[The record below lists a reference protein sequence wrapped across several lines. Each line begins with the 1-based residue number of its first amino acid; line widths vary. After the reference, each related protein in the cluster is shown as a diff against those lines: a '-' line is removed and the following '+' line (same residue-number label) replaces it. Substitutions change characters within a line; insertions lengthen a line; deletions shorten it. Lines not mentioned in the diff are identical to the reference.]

1 MQMELPLVRPSNIDK
16 KWNIDEVIHLNE
28 RRERS
33 YKTDAMIL
41 GQRKFGEADKLI
53 TILTR
58 DHGKKIVIAK
68 RILRNTSPLIY
79 HLDSMNFSNLLIARG
94 KNLDIVVQANVIN
107 SFESIRTSYGKL
119 SQAMY
124 LLELVDKFTVEN
136 SDNRNV
142 FDNLVTTLNRIN
154 QNEDL
159 LINVRL
165 FELGLLKSTGFLPE
179 FNNCLECL
187 KKIDSSNVRMNYSK
201 GGIFCVNCSN
211 NDVQNVIIL
220 PTSIKVIRAML
231 FEKYE
236 IIKNIKMNKEIHQ
249 DIESILNKFILM
261 NLNSPLKSQ
270 KMLNAFD

>member
-1 MQMELPLVRPSNIDK
+1 MNIGK
-16 KWNIDEVIHLNE
+16 KWNIDEVIYLNK

-41 GQRKFGEADKLI
+41 TQRKFGEADKLI

-58 DHGKKIVIAK
+58 KYGKKTIIAK
-68 RILRNTSPLIY
+68 GILRNTSPLVY
-79 HLDSMNFSNLLIARG
+79 HLDSLNFSNLLISRG

-136 SDNRNV
+136 SDNHNV
-142 FDNLVTTLNRIN
+142 FDSVVATLNRIN
-154 QNEDL
+154 DNEDL

>member
-1 MQMELPLVRPSNIDK
+1 MNIGK
-16 KWNIDEVIHLNE
+16 KWNIDEVIYLNE

-41 GQRKFGEADKLI
+41 AQRKFGEADKLI

-58 DHGKKIVIAK
+58 KYGKKTIIAK
-68 RILRNTSPLIY
+68 GILRNTSPLVY
-79 HLDSMNFSNLLIARG
+79 HLDSLNFSNLLISRG

-136 SDNRNV
+136 SDNHNV
-142 FDNLVTTLNRIN
+142 FDSVVATLNRIN
-154 QNEDL
+154 DNEDL

-165 FELGLLKSTGFLPE
+165 FELSLLKSTGFLPE
-179 FNNCLECL
+179 FINCLECL
-187 KKIDSSNVRMNYSK
+187 KPTDSLNSRINFNK
-201 GGIFCVNCSN
+201 GGVLCISCSG
-211 NDVQNVIIL
+211 NDSENIIIS
-220 PTSIKVIRAML
+220 PTSIKIIRAML

-236 IIKNIKMNKEIHQ
+236 MIKKIKINKEIHQ
-249 DIESILNKFILM
+249 DVESILNKFILT
-261 NLNSPLKSQ
+261 NLNAPMKSQ
-270 KMLNAFD
+270 KMLDSFD